1 MANGQE
7 PGTDVRPKKQYV
19 AGFLDQATSAIK
31 LKLKH
36 MAEANKRGFTI
47 NKLTN
52 PFIGLLI
59 KISNTKIVVKVPLDD
74 ICTQCYKENLFGDKT
89 RRKKIEQA
97 AAPYLKPLV
106 HSDFYTSHPYIY
118 PYIIPMSKLNTKI
131 FYIETDWIDAELQL
145 LLGMQVRK
153 PEGSQDPRLKISDVS
168 RWTCCAE
175 SLSLIACCNM
185 AATKWLTSFEEKEE
199 GVLMSVLRFVDD
211 PEVITTKAMRMTEYV
226 DEKGEKLQR
235 FRLYR
240 PNVTS
245 EEGSVPENAEHSDDT
260 DELLEELKETNQELQ
275 ELEEEKEQF
284 RKKVQTVLA
293 QHEKYT
299 NEATGQPLTSEDV
312 EKLKALLHRVDNLP
326 ESVTT
331 DSETSESSSDGD
343 KTRPSSE
350 EYYDA
355 SEATNGHT
363 TNSTRNTSLSKNE
376 VRNNSYQYQ
385 KQPHTTNGETCNKSM
400 TDFASGQN
408 VTPVQTGYDRFEGS
422 TERGGVSKLVQT
434 FENMAKTKQGHT
446 YATRRGST
454 PSVAVVSPIPR
465 KLNDSDVSNQS
476 VNLSNQGA
484 NFSNQGANFSNQSA
498 NFSNQSAN
506 FSNQSAN
513 FSNQGANFSNQ
524 SANFSNQSANF
535 SNQSANISNQSA
547 NLSNQSAN
555 ISNQSANFSNQS
567 ANLGNQS
574 ANVSNQSANLSNQSV
589 NLSNQSVNFSNQGAN
604 FSNQGA
610 NSSNQSVNFSNQSV
624 NGETMDSSFSSEED
638 TKVTSWLKRCCSTP
652 MAGRGRARGRVERTT
667 PPGVERSSLGSSKSG
682 GDVSAVLPFVR
693 SPQDDQSFSNDSLV
707 DANDV
712 ENTSQCSTNEFQIA
726 GSTNERSDGGA
737 TGWGSWLGKKWP
749 GKVKKQVMSFFG
761 LKNEE
766 TPKVSTS
773 DLTVAIVEELDPHNA
788 SFVQSAQA
796 SVYTSTCTEPPR
808 AASAVDTTK
817 SPAASGGLS
826 AGSFSREIRHC
837 LDGTV
842 DVVYSEDKRDQLL
855 DSVGDTQKRYRIE
868 PDHPNIPQ
876 PTSKADISP
885 EIRHCLD
892 GTVDVVYSEDKRHHL
907 LNGTGN
913 THRRY
918 RIDPNPDKPPPSNAV
933 DKTSRPPSTERSDS
947 LRQKSCK
954 SEKKRDQQKPYAFP
968 PIRKI
973 ADFQNGGIVST
984 EPLSKGIAASLATKW
999 PSVKDALLD
1008 DDTKT
1013 GTTGGVD
1020 LFYSLKPSKTKPN
1033 V

>member
-1 MANGQE
+1 
-7 PGTDVRPKKQYV
+7 
-19 AGFLDQATSAIK
+19 
-31 LKLKH
+31 
-36 MAEANKRGFTI
+36 
-47 NKLTN
+47 
-52 PFIGLLI
+52 
-59 KISNTKIVVKVPLDD
+59 
-74 ICTQCYKENLFGDKT
+74 
-89 RRKKIEQA
+89 
-97 AAPYLKPLV
+97 
-106 HSDFYTSHPYIY
+106 
-118 PYIIPMSKLNTKI
+118 
-131 FYIETDWIDAELQL
+131 
-145 LLGMQVRK
+145 
-153 PEGSQDPRLKISDVS
+153 
-168 RWTCCAE
+168 
-175 SLSLIACCNM
+175 
-185 AATKWLTSFEEKEE
+185 
-199 GVLMSVLRFVDD
+199 
-211 PEVITTKAMRMTEYV
+211 
-226 DEKGEKLQR
+226 
-235 FRLYR
+235 
-240 PNVTS
+240 
-245 EEGSVPENAEHSDDT
+245 
-260 DELLEELKETNQELQ
+260 
-275 ELEEEKEQF
+275 
-284 RKKVQTVLA
+284 
-293 QHEKYT
+293 
-299 NEATGQPLTSEDV
+299 
-312 EKLKALLHRVDNLP
+312 
-326 ESVTT
+326 
-331 DSETSESSSDGD
+331 
-343 KTRPSSE
+343 
-350 EYYDA
+350 
-355 SEATNGHT
+355 
-363 TNSTRNTSLSKNE
+363 
-376 VRNNSYQYQ
+376 
-385 KQPHTTNGETCNKSM
+385 M

-408 VTPVQTGYDRFEGS
+408 DTPVQTGYDRFEGS

-434 FENMAKTKQGHT
+434 FENMAKTKQGHS
-446 YATRRGST
+446 YASRRSST
-454 PSVAVVSPIPR
+454 PSVAVVPPLPR
-465 KLNDSDVSNQS
+465 EQNDSDVSNQGA
-476 VNLSNQGA
+476 NLSNQSA
-484 NFSNQGANFSNQSA
+484 NFSNQGANSSNQSANFSNQSANFSNQSANFSNQSA

-524 SANFSNQSANF
+524 SANLSNQSANFSNQSANFSNQGANFSNQSVNFSNQSANF
-535 SNQSANISNQSA
+535 SNQSANFSNQSAIFSNQNA
-547 NLSNQSAN
+547 NLSNQNAN
-555 ISNQSANFSNQS
+555 FSNQSANFSNQS
-567 ANLGNQS
+567 ANL
-574 ANVSNQSANLSNQSV
+574 SNQGANLSNQS
-589 NLSNQSVNFSNQGAN
+589 A
-604 FSNQGA
+604 
-610 NSSNQSVNFSNQSV
+610 NQSV
-624 NGETMDSSFSSEED
+624 NGETLDSSFSSEED

-667 PPGVERSSLGSSKSG
+667 SPGVERSSLGSSKSG

-707 DANDV
+707 DGNDV
-712 ENTSQCSTNEFQIA
+712 ENTSQCSTNELQIV
-726 GSTNERSDGGA
+726 GSTNERSDSGA

-773 DLTVAIVEELDPHNA
+773 DLTVAIVEELDPHDA
-788 SFVQSAQA
+788 SFVQSTQA

-876 PTSKADISP
+876 PTSKADRSP

-973 ADFQNGGIVST
+973 ADFQNGGIVPT
-984 EPLSKGIAASLATKW
+984 EPLSNAIAASLATKW

-1013 GTTGGVD
+1013 GTAGGVD
-1020 LFYSLKPSKTKPN
+1020 LFLQPTTKTEQNKVQSLSQDLTRRVKSHSGAKRDGGVAKKKKPKETSAPRKMKAVKKEKRPTRIPVFLSAKEAGVTEGATRLASVIAEEKPIKTTLCAKLCFQCGTTKSAGGAVNLRRCNGCGVAMYCSRACQQKHRRQHRPTCKKYVCN
-1033 V
+1033 KDKFAVYIQL